1 MNPARSLLL
10 AASQNAWLRDHAA
23 KHKFV
28 RRTVSR
34 FMPGEELSDALSAAQ
49 RLEEK
54 HIGSIFTHLGENIRD
69 AAEAESVAEHYLE
82 ALHRIREQKLN
93 TEISVKPTQLGLD
106 LSPEL
111 CYDNLKRIIAQENA
125 SRVVW
130 IDMEASNYVDAT
142 LNLYRR
148 ALAEFPNVGLCL
160 QAYLRRTADDLA
172 SLQPLRPSIRLVKGA
187 YNEPAEI
194 AFPQKTD
201 VDENYFALAKEM
213 LLAKKAEP
221 AMRAAFG
228 THDIEML
235 RRISEFA
242 ATAGLAK
249 ADVEVQMLYGIQSA
263 EQERLARDGY
273 NSKVLVAYGTHWYA
287 WFIRRLAERPAN
299 LWFVV
304 RNFFGVN

>member
-1 MNPARSLLL
+1 MNPARSILL

-28 RRTVSR
+28 RRAVSR
-34 FMPGEELSDALSAAQ
+34 FMPGEELSDALAAAR
-49 RLEEK
+49 RLEET

-69 AAEAESVAEHYLE
+69 AVEAESVAEHYIE
-82 ALHRIREQKLN
+82 ALCRIREEKLN

-106 LSPEL
+106 LSPGL
-111 CYDNLKRIIAQENA
+111 CYDNLKRIIAHEEP

-130 IDMEASNYVDAT
+130 IDMESSNYVDAT

-148 ALAEFPNVGLCL
+148 TLGEFPNAGLCL
-160 QAYLRRTADDLA
+160 QAYLRRTGSDLA
-172 SLQPLRPSIRLVKGA
+172 ALLPWHPPIRLVKGA

-201 VDENYFALAKEM
+201 VDENYFALAKGM

-221 AMRAAFG
+221 TMRAAFG
-228 THDIEML
+228 THDIGMV

-242 ATAGLAK
+242 DAAGLAK

-273 NSKVLVAYGTHWYA
+273 NSRVLVAYGSHWYA

-299 LWFVV
+299 VWFVV
-304 RNFFGVN
+304 RNLFSAS

>member
-1 MNPARSLLL
+1 MNLARSLLL

-34 FMPGEELSDALSAAQ
+34 FMPGEDLSDALAAAG

-82 ALHRIREQKLN
+82 ALRRIRDQKLS

-106 LSPEL
+106 LSPKL
-111 CYDNLKRIIAQENA
+111 CYDNLKTIIAHENP

-130 IDMEASNYVDAT
+130 IDMESSNYVDAT

-148 ALAEFPNVGLCL
+148 ALGEFPNVGLCL
-160 QAYLRRTADDLA
+160 QAYLRRTKGDLA
-172 SLQPLRPSIRLVKGA
+172 VLLPLGSSIRLVKGA

-194 AFPQKTD
+194 AFPEKID
-201 VDENYFALAKEM
+201 VDDSYFTLAKEM
-213 LLAKKAEP
+213 LLAKKAQSV
-221 AMRAAFG
+221 MRAAFG

-249 ADVEVQMLYGIQSA
+249 SDVEVQMLYGIQSA
-263 EQERLARDGY
+263 AQVRLAREGY
-273 NSKVLVAYGTHWYA
+273 TSKVLVAYGTHWYA
-287 WFIRRLAERPAN
+287 WFLRRLAERPAN

-304 RNFFGVN
+304 RNMFNVN